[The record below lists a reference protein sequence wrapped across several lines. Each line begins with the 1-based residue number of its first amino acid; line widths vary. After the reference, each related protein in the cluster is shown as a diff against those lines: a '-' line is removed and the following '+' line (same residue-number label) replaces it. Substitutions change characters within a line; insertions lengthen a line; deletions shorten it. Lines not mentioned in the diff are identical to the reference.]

1 MAHGTAEIYLY
12 FSIYLFIFKQSCS
25 ALFLPH
31 YWEGDRRLLLPL
43 IYRKVKMDDDVSSMQ
58 QREDSREVNIA
69 CCQKAQLKLQHL
81 QRNLTTSQKAGK
93 G

>member
-31 YWEGDRRLLLPL
+31 YWKGDRGLLLPL
-43 IYRKVKMDDDVSSMQ
+43 IYRKVDDDVSSMQ